1 MCSLNMAAVT
11 TWELCEAVDIGKP
24 AFISIIQDLCTV
36 GLKDTDKKTQS
47 NLEVHLFGALS
58 FL

>member
-1 MCSLNMAAVT
+1 MAAVT